1 MLLCGCDLSFLKTVY
16 GLEVNLFIYFFRGE
30 FSNLVMLFFLNMFGV
45 WGFFFF
51 FCSLPLACCKSLPS
65 WILVVPESHGGR
77 GFSLVIMCFRSGVD
91 WGSLASSF
99 VISAACCAQERG
111 DK

>member
-1 MLLCGCDLSFLKTVY
+1 MLLCGCDLSFLKTVHV
-16 GLEVNLFIYFFRGE
+16 LEV
-30 FSNLVMLFFLNMFGV
+30 NLVMLFFLNMFGV
-45 WGFFFF
+45 FFFF
-51 FCSLPLACCKSLPS
+51 LVPLPLFCCKSLPS

-77 GFSLVIMCFRSGVD
+77 VFSSVILCFRSGVD